1 MIIFNYNK
9 LIITLNKTDM
19 NQTVKH
25 FRDQIRKG
33 QYKAAA
39 QIYFNRAYQ
48 YQKEFNEILDDDAIS
63 YTNGTNVK
71 EEVFAELRN
80 LESYGEY
87 NDQI

>member
-1 MIIFNYNK
+1 
-9 LIITLNKTDM
+9 M
-19 NQTVKH
+19 NPTIQH
-25 FRDQIRKG
+25 FLDQIRKG

-48 YQKEFNEILDDDAIS
+48 YQKEFNEILDDDANS

-71 EEVFAELRN
+71 DAVMEELRN